1 MSSCSWS
8 RSAYCVSTLCIRS
21 SIEPATIRYRR
32 IIAYIYCSSCLSKR
46 PNDRAQVFNPHNRR
60 LPNLLSSRQSLLTP
74 RSSLAEI
81 LVDIR
86 TLGRS
91 KWSVF
96 LLPYPEAD
104 KRTRRRTPFPSMRRF
119 KSLPSLDVRAQ
130 WKHHSRLLRRSW
142 ALLFFEP
149 TVMRQRNGGVTG
161 SVTGGEIRQRE
172 PPRVR
177 ARGARISS
185 VITFCGRRS
194 PVRAAVAEPK
204 GSLHSG
210 SRPRSLR
217 RTSPRCGSPGKRCHE
232 LLRVP
237 RAARAAPRE
246 RPISATA
253 HRAGRSPPPGS
264 WPLAGTPAP
273 RWSTISRGFSG
284 ESCPANLP
292 SVIGTKVNL
301 RVTSVSSVRNF
312 RSGVLQVQTL
322 TTVKIPA
329 RSVSQGLHRLGHYHN
344 AYHNAERVDG
354 GLRGLKG
361 SRTKKNPCKW
371 GLLGS
376 CRIRIR
382 T

>member
-1 MSSCSWS
+1 
-8 RSAYCVSTLCIRS
+8 
-21 SIEPATIRYRR
+21 
-32 IIAYIYCSSCLSKR
+32 
-46 PNDRAQVFNPHNRR
+46 
-60 LPNLLSSRQSLLTP
+60 
-74 RSSLAEI
+74 
-81 LVDIR
+81 
-86 TLGRS
+86 
-91 KWSVF
+91 
-96 LLPYPEAD
+96 
-104 KRTRRRTPFPSMRRF
+104 
-119 KSLPSLDVRAQ
+119 
-130 WKHHSRLLRRSW
+130 
-142 ALLFFEP
+142 
-149 TVMRQRNGGVTG
+149 MRQRNGGVTG

-246 RPISATA
+246 WPISATA
-253 HRAGRSPPPGS
+253 HRAGRSLPPGS

-292 SVIGTKVNL
+292 SVIGTKANL
-301 RVTSVSSVRNF
+301 RVTLGQQRA
-312 RSGVLQVQTL
+312 GLQVRGFAGSNL
-322 TTVKIPA
+322 TTVKVPA
-329 RSVSQGLHRLGHYHN
+329 RSVPQGLHRLGHYHN

-354 GLRGLKG
+354 SLRGLKG

-371 GLLGS
+371 GLLGG

>member
-142 ALLFFEP
+142 ALLSIEP
-149 TVMRQRNGGVTG
+149 TVMRQRNGKRNGKRNGRRDPAARTAP
-161 SVTGGEIRQRE
+161 SPCSRSENL
-172 PPRVR
+172 VR
-177 ARGARISS
+177 YYVLRAEVSSTRRSCGAERKPSFRISS
-185 VITFCGRRS
+185 S
-194 PVRAAVAEPK
+194 
-204 GSLHSG
+204 
-210 SRPRSLR
+210 
-217 RTSPRCGSPGKRCHE
+217 
-232 LLRVP
+232 
-237 RAARAAPRE
+237 
-246 RPISATA
+246 IS
-253 HRAGRSPPPGS
+253 
-264 WPLAGTPAP
+264 
-273 RWSTISRGFSG
+273 
-284 ESCPANLP
+284 PANL
-292 SVIGTKVNL
+292 STMWVAREKV
-301 RVTSVSSVRNF
+301 S
-312 RSGVLQVQTL
+312 
-322 TTVKIPA
+322 
-329 RSVSQGLHRLGHYHN
+329 
-344 AYHNAERVDG
+344 
-354 GLRGLKG
+354 
-361 SRTKKNPCKW
+361 
-371 GLLGS
+371 
-376 CRIRIR
+376 
-382 T
+382 